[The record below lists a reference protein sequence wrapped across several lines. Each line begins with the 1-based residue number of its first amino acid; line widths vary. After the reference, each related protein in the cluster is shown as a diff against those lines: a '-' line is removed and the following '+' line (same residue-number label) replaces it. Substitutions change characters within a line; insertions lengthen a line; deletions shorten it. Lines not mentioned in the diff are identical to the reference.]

1 MLAGYCPYSACI
13 DRRHIA
19 LYGELIDR
27 IGILVENK
35 LEEYKLSGSVNL
47 IKSNELGRGEGGG
60 AQTCD
65 ILVARP
71 GDDTLTNS
79 AISLLQVPSICK

>member
-1 MLAGYCPYSACI
+1 MKMLAGYCPYSACI

-47 IKSNELGRGEGGG
+47 IKSNELGRGEGLKPV
-60 AQTCD
+60 
-65 ILVARP
+65 IFLSP
-71 GDDTLTNS
+71 GQAMTL
-79 AISLLQVPSICK
+79 